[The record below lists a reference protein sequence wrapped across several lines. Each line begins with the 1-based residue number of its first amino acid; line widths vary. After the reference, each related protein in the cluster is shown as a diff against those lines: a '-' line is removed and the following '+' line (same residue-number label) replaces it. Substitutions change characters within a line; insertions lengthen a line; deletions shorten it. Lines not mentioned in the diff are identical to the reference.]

1 MVGLYFFDSQ
11 TPKQLKEKKTYF
23 VQLFIWRVV
32 LVVIELTVYS
42 DSYVPGKKTKY
53 TVVCKEI

>member
-1 MVGLYFFDSQ
+1 MVGLYFFDRQ

-42 DSYVPGKKTKY
+42 DSYVPGKKPKY